1 METISIRLTVYFEDG
16 FWHGLFEQAYQ
27 ETYQVCRVTFG
38 QEPKDD
44 EILEIL
50 QTQFARLSFSSESTV
65 KQYVKIKN
73 PKRLQRVVK
82 KQVKQKVS
90 SKSKELLQL
99 QYEERKKISK
109 HQSSIQKQLLKQEK
123 FERKQQKRREKHKGH

>member
-1 METISIRLTVYFEDG
+1 METISIGLTVYFEDG
-16 FWHGLFEQAYQ
+16 FWHGLFEQVYR
-27 ETYQVCRVTFG
+27 ETYKVCRVTFG

-50 QTQFARLSFSSESTV
+50 QTQFTQLSFSPEAIV
-65 KQYVKIKN
+65 KQHVKIKN
-73 PKRLQRVVK
+73 PKRLQRAVK

-99 QYEERKKISK
+99 QYEARKRFQNINLVSK
-109 HQSSIQKQLLKQEK
+109 NNCSNKRNLNVNSK
-123 FERKQQKRREKHKGH
+123 KRREKHKGH

>member
-1 METISIRLTVYFEDG
+1 METISIGLTVYFEDG
-16 FWHGLFEQAYQ
+16 FWHGLFEQVYR

-50 QTQFARLSFSSESTV
+50 QTQFTQLSFSPETTAN
-65 KQYVKIKN
+65 QHVKIKN
-73 PKRLQRVVK
+73 PKRLQRAVK
-82 KQVKQKVS
+82 KQVNQKV

-109 HQSSIQKQLLKQEK
+109 HQSSVQKQLLKQEK
-123 FERKQQKRREKHKGH
+123 FERKQQKRRDKNKGH